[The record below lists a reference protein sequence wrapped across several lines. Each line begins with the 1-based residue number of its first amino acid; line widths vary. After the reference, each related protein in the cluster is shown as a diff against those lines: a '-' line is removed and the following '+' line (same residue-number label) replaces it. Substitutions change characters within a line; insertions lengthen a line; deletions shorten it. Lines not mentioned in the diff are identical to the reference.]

1 MKIINKYAVLK
12 NGDTIKLTYSERTV
26 QNTCGGRVTTSVLY
40 YVRDNKLY
48 QSTSYHEEN
57 RYATH
62 SWSDAPI
69 FIGEVKYTYSDED
82 VEEAKFLLK
91 MSKYFPN
98 LKASRVTASVKELI
112 KRLVKE
118 EK

>member
-1 MKIINKYAVLK
+1 MKVINEYAVLK
-12 NGDTIKLTYSERTV
+12 NGEIIKLSYSERTV
-26 QNTCGGRVTTSVLY
+26 PSTCGGRVTTSVLY

-62 SWSDAPI
+62 SWTDSPN
-69 FIGEVKYTYSDED
+69 FIGEVKYTYSDKDMED
-82 VEEAKFLLK
+82 AEFLLRMK
-91 MSKYFPN
+91 KYFPN
-98 LKASRVTASVKELI
+98 LKASRITMAVKELM